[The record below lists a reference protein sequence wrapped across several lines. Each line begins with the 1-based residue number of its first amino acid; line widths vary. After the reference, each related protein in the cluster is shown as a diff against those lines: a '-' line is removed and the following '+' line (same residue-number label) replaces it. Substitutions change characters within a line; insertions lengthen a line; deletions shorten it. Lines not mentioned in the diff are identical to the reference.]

1 MEKDE
6 VASQDDYRDNPRRA
20 LFAALKKD
28 WKLKPKPKSTAKSD
42 IGHGWVASAPE
53 NLVPPGSDERS
64 RVAAGL
70 AAWRRSEQRGA
81 TQ

>member
-6 VASQDDYRDNPRRA
+6 VASQDDYRDNPRRT

-28 WKLKPKPKSTAKSD
+28 WKLKPKPKRTSKSD